1 MTKEQLAETIQTHFF
16 FTNRYGVMEELPE
29 NTDDFYSDTSDDDEE
44 NADADADVDQQQNN
58 NGDNIDVEMAT

>member
-29 NTDDFYSDTSDDDEE
+29 NADDFYSDTSDDDEE
-44 NADADADVDQQQNN
+44 NADADVDQQQNN